1 MTWSPAEEID
11 TVSWTKPDMLISF
24 KFMDHVMAT
33 PQTPAGG
40 AVTLR
45 LVRWMQDRAVRVH

>member
-11 TVSWTKPDMLISF
+11 TVSWMKPDMLISF

-45 LVRWMQDRAVRVH
+45 SVRWMQDRAVRVH